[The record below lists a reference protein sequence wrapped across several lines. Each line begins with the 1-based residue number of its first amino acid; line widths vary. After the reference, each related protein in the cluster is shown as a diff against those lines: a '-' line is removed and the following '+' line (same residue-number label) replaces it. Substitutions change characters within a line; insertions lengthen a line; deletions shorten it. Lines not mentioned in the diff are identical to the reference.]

1 MKTYVSLR
9 VYWIL
14 LCVFF
19 TSLALVFLGLISYG
33 KLEYNLGVNLFTS
46 SISTVLTIVFLN
58 FLFTSREQNEW
69 KTVKDEVYSMI
80 QMELGSMFNDILNY
94 VENGLTTKSYL
105 LNLKKKETR
114 KEAFLSALT
123 ELKDAEEL
131 KLNDAEWKLMIENK
145 TSLEAFST
153 ASQTLNEVEIKYSRF
168 LSSQLTLSLIK
179 IQNSIRMLETLTQ
192 LHASMKGLSPTLRPI
207 LSPVYQEMEKEIP
220 RILSHSFKRI
230 LEEIYNLHKMGIEFS
245 PYPI

>member
-1 MKTYVSLR
+1 
-9 VYWIL
+9 
-14 LCVFF
+14 
-19 TSLALVFLGLISYG
+19 
-33 KLEYNLGVNLFTS
+33 
-46 SISTVLTIVFLN
+46 
-58 FLFTSREQNEW
+58 
-69 KTVKDEVYSMI
+69 MI
-80 QMELGSMFNDILNY
+80 QMELGAMFNDILNY
-94 VENGLTTKSYL
+94 VEDGLITKSYL
-105 LNLKKKETR
+105 MNLKKKETR

-123 ELKDAEEL
+123 ELKDAKEL
-131 KLNDAEWKLMIENK
+131 KLNDAEWKLIIENK

-153 ASQTLNEVEIKYSRF
+153 ATQTLNEVEIKYSRF

-179 IQNSIRMLETLTQ
+179 IQNSIRMLDTLTQ

-220 RILSHSFKRI
+220 KILSHSFKKI

>member
-9 VYWIL
+9 VYWVL
-14 LCVFF
+14 LCAFF
-19 TSLALVFLGLISYG
+19 TSLALVFLGLVSYG
-33 KLEYNLGVNLFTS
+33 ILEYNLGVNLFTS

-80 QMELGSMFNDILNY
+80 QMELGAMFNDILNY
-94 VENGLTTKSYL
+94 VEDGLITKSYL

-123 ELKDAEEL
+123 ELKDAKEL

-145 TSLEAFST
+145 TSLIAFST
-153 ASQTLNEVEIKYSRF
+153 AAQTLNEVEIKYSRF

-179 IQNSIRMLETLTQ
+179 IQNSIRMLDTLTQ
-192 LHASMKGLSPTLRPI
+192 LHTSMKGLSPTLRPI
-207 LSPVYQEMEKEIP
+207 LLPAYQEMEKEIP
-220 RILSHSFKRI
+220 KILSHSFKKI
-230 LEEIYNLHKMGIEFS
+230 LEEIYSMHKMGIEFS